1 MSPLGKFTLA
11 LLGLRFFGA
20 EGFFYRPVSGA
31 YADRP
36 HIGYYR
42 FGKAFE
48 FVG

>member
-11 LLGLRFFGA
+11 LLGLRFLRQRV
-20 EGFFYRPVSGA
+20 FYRPVSGA